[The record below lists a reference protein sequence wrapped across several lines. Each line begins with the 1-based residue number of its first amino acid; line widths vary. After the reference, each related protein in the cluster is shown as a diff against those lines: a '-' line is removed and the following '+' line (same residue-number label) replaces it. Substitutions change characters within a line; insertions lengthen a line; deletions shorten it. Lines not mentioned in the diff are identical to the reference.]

1 MISYDLKKV
10 SEIVNG
16 ELIGDPDVHIRGV
29 HFDSRAAQPGMLFAP
44 IIGEKVDGHSFVS
57 GLFEKGIAASFW
69 QKNDPLAIPEG
80 NIIVVDDVQSAL
92 QKLAA
97 HYRRTLSCH
106 FIGVTGSSG
115 KTSTKDIVYSVVSQK
130 FRTCK
135 TFGNQNNDLGVPLT
149 VMNIDDDAEYMICE
163 MGINDIGVMDR
174 LVTMAQPEITVISAI
189 GPAHIAQL
197 GSMDGIVEQ
206 KCLINRDLGDGQ
218 CFYNQASYGLKKHL
232 EEMNLRHKAIG
243 YGFEQDCDIVAE
255 DYQLNDEGTSFTCR
269 GRSYSIPIL
278 GRHQVLNS
286 LAAIG
291 IGEMLG
297 IEYEKIRDGLAGVK
311 LTPHRLQLKKIRDA
325 VIIDDSYNCNPS
337 SLVASLQ
344 MVLQYNRSYRKTVVI
359 GDMLELGETSPQLHS
374 GVADEIDFRQFDD
387 IVLVGK
393 EIAALGENLRSQ
405 GIEYHLFTDN
415 AEVRQYLLPYLKKG
429 NVLFFKASNGMHFAS
444 LIDSLEEE

>member
-1 MISYDLKKV
+1 MISYDLKKI
-10 SEIVNG
+10 SETVNG
-16 ELIGDPDVHIRGV
+16 TLLGDPEVRIKGV
-29 HFDSRAAQPGMLFAP
+29 HFDSRAAREGMLFAP
-44 IIGEKVDGHSFVS
+44 IIGEKVDGHSFVAD
-57 GLFEKGIAASFW
+57 LLKKGIAASFW
-69 QKNDPLAIPEG
+69 QKDDPLPVPEG
-80 NIIVVDDVQSAL
+80 NIIIVDDVQTAL
-92 QKLAA
+92 QALAA
-97 HYRRTLSCH
+97 DYRRTLSCH

-115 KTSTKDIVYSVVSQK
+115 KTSTKDIVSSVVSRK
-130 FRTCK
+130 YRTCK

-149 VMNIDDDAEYMICE
+149 VMNVDDDAEYVVAE

-174 LVTMAQPEITVISAI
+174 LVTMVQPEITVISSI

-218 CFYNQASYGLKKHL
+218 CFYNQHSYGLKEHL
-232 EEMNLRHKAIG
+232 QSLNLHNRPIG
-243 YGFEQDCDIVAE
+243 YGFEEDCDIRAE
-255 DYQLNDEGTSFTCR
+255 DYCLNDEGTSFSCR
-269 GRSYSIPIL
+269 GRSYSLPIL
-278 GRHQVLNS
+278 GRHQVLNA

-291 IGEMLG
+291 IGEKLG
-297 IEYEKIRDGLAGVK
+297 IEYEQIREGLACVQ

-344 MVLQYNRSYRKTVVI
+344 MVRQYNRSYHKTVVI

-374 GVADEIDFRQFDD
+374 GIADEIDFRQFDQ
-387 IVLVGK
+387 IVLVGR
-393 EIAALGENLRSQ
+393 EVEALAANLASQ
-405 GIEYHLFTDN
+405 GIAYRLFTDN

-444 LIDSLEEE
+444 LIDSLEE